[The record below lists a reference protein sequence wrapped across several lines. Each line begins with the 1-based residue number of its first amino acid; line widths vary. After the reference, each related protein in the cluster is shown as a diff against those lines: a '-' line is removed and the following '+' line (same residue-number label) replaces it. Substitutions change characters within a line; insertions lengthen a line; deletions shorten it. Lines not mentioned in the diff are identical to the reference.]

1 MEKYEFGDNTLLHS
15 IGFDIYKLN
24 SILKTGIVSKNQAE
38 KENILY
44 AKNNFGYNFD
54 DYISMIRYMYVNEE
68 DETSAYKKYVEKG
81 ISFIVE
87 DQNFIYNKDEMYFN
101 HADEVFVKDKI
112 TIDNIKGI
120 MVPEKFLNYEIKDLP
135 MLPLASTSYINIKHT
150 TDNIIRYLKNEGHS
164 CDLEYYNDI
173 LREMYETLNALQKE
187 PNDEDLL
194 NDFKESKYD
203 LDYYISNEV
212 GKCFSKKFNK
222 EVVTLGNILDY
233 INEKT
238 LDLPVYKTSS
248 NYNVR

>member
-135 MLPLASTSYINIKHT
+135 MLHLHQ
-150 TDNIIRYLKNEGHS
+150 LV
-164 CDLEYYNDI
+164 I
-173 LREMYETLNALQKE
+173 L
-187 PNDEDLL
+187 
-194 NDFKESKYD
+194 
-203 LDYYISNEV
+203 I
-212 GKCFSKKFNK
+212 
-222 EVVTLGNILDY
+222 
-233 INEKT
+233 
-238 LDLPVYKTSS
+238 
-248 NYNVR
+248 